1 MKTVYDMSTGRMLA
15 SDLSVERPQRLV
27 SETHTPELQLQLVVL
42 ESIPERTLPPELALA
57 DLNAFFDKM
66 S

>member
-1 MKTVYDMSTGRMLA
+1 MKAVYDMSTGRMLT
-15 SDLSVERPQRLV
+15 SNLSTERPQRLV
-27 SETHTPELQLQLVVL
+27 SDTTTPELQLQLVVP

-57 DLNAFFDKM
+57 DLNAFMKKM